1 MTSPNDRPDQP
12 PVPSPESTAPA
23 AAPPDTASTDFK
35 STIEDGARA
44 LDQRAQALGRE
55 AEQAAAR
62 LSTNPAVRE
71 TADVASRVWGLIVLA
86 FGLWFFADITLKMDL
101 PALAWGDLWP
111 LILIVLGGLVVIRG
125 LARRT

>member
-12 PVPSPESTAPA
+12 PVPSPEPVAPA
-23 AAPPDTASTDFK
+23 TPPPAAASTDFK
-35 STIEDGARA
+35 NVIEDGARA
-44 LDQRAQALGRE
+44 IDQRAQALGRE

-62 LSTNPAVRE
+62 FSANPAVRE
-71 TADVASRVWGLIVLA
+71 TADLASRVWGLILLA